1 MSYRASFVYFANGG
15 IFIIMASKKKI
26 IIGIICAILLLN
38 VVWTV
43 MQNKF
48 TPKLE
53 ELKTQLQT
61 SIASL
66 EERITKIEQGGLP
79 NVEDLKADF
88 AKLREVA
95 DSFGQRVKDSVK
107 TEEDQLAYLE
117 SQAEAQKAQVEA
129 QKARV
134 DALKKMAE

>member
-134 DALKKMAE
+134 EALKKMAE

>member
-1 MSYRASFVYFANGG
+1 
-15 IFIIMASKKKI
+15 MAGKKKI
-26 IIGIICAILLLN
+26 IIGIICVILLLN

-53 ELKTQLQT
+53 ELRTQLQT
-61 SIASL
+61 SIASF

-88 AKLREVA
+88 AKLREIA
-95 DSFGQRVKDSVK
+95 DNFGQSVKDSTK
-107 TEEDQLAYLE
+107 TEEERLAYLE
-117 SQAEAQKAQVEA
+117 AQVEA

-134 DALKKMAE
+134 EALKKMAE